1 MTAWCLFEQSGT
13 FKKEFLKLGFENAFD
28 CDILNDFGETDYQID
43 LFADI
48 EKAFKGENGTI
59 FDKMNAGDLIFA
71 FFPCTK
77 FTEKSF
83 LISQTQGVFFSTY
96 TDLKRLSYTKEHIN
110 KVACYYNHL
119 CELVEIALHKDL
131 KLIIEN
137 PNTTLH
143 FLKLCFPFKPQI
155 TIQNRA
161 QWGGDYYK
169 KPTNFWFFNCEP
181 KKNFIFENIDNA
193 EPKAVEHRES
203 YFIYDSHNNKF
214 CKKMK
219 KLNSKERK
227 ENQIQKSMISPKF
240 ANRFIREFIL

>member
-13 FKKEFLKLGFENAFD
+13 FKKEFKALGFENAFD

-48 EKAFKGENGTI
+48 EKCFKGEGETI

-71 FFPCTK
+71 FFPCTR
-77 FTEKSF
+77 FTEKVFLNARCKSF
-83 LISQTQGVFFSTY
+83 FNMNSTHFQK
-96 TDLKRLSYTKEHIN
+96 LAYTKKIIN
-110 KVACYYNHL
+110 EIAFYYNRL
-119 CELVEIALHKDL
+119 CELVEIALRRDL

-137 PNTTLH
+137 PNANLH
-143 FLKLCFPFKPQI
+143 FLKLYFPFEPQI

-169 KPTNFWFFNCEP
+169 KPTNFWLFNCEP
-181 KKNFIFENIDNA
+181 KKNFIFENIENS
-193 EPKAVEHRES
+193 EPQRIEHRET
-203 YFIYDSHNNKF
+203 YIFYDSNGKRH
-214 CKKMK
+214 KKMK

-227 ENQIQKSMISPKF
+227 ENQVQKSMISPKF